1 MPSHIFLVEDQTLMR
16 ESMHAYLDAE
26 DDLEVAGVAERGED
40 VLDQIN
46 GTPPDLYLIDV
57 ALPGMS
63 GIDVLRA
70 IRRQHPDAACLMLS
84 GHVEQAYVEAARDAG
99 ARGYVMKGKP
109 DEYLRAIREILDGGM
124 YRSETVAAMW
134 DDHADPA

>member
-1 MPSHIFLVEDQTLMR
+1 MAATVFLVEDQTLMR

-26 DDLEVAGVAERGED
+26 DDLEVAGVAERAEEAIEMIGD
-40 VLDQIN
+40 DL
-46 GTPPDLYLIDV
+46 PDLLLIDV

-63 GIDVLRA
+63 GIEMLRTVRA
-70 IRRQHPDAACLMLS
+70 EHPEARCLMLS

-109 DEYLRAIREILDGGM
+109 DEYLRAIREILDGGT
-124 YRSETVAAMW
+124 YRSETVASMW
-134 DDHADPA
+134 DTVDS